1 MPTGN
6 DPKYVLKSSF
16 LVSWK
21 KKLIYKLHKSQCF
34 LLALVPKTAWD
45 ASISTQDDAVK
56 KKKKS
61 AMNLCPVPSHTNYWV
76 GQHVHSDFFHK
87 MLPKHSNS
95 PNDIFGRSNI
105 HLWTN

>member
-56 KKKKS
+56 KKKKIS
-61 AMNLCPVPSHTNYWV
+61 YEFVSCSITHELLGWPTCS
-76 GQHVHSDFFHK
+76 F
-87 MLPKHSNS
+87 
-95 PNDIFGRSNI
+95 
-105 HLWTN
+105 

>member
-6 DPKYVLKSSF
+6 DLKYVLKSSF

-21 KKLIYKLHKSQCF
+21 KKLIYKLNKSQCF

-56 KKKKS
+56 KKKIS
-61 AMNLCPVPSHTNYWV
+61 YEFVSCSITHELLGWPTCS
-76 GQHVHSDFFHK
+76 F
-87 MLPKHSNS
+87 
-95 PNDIFGRSNI
+95 
-105 HLWTN
+105 